1 MLKVSSH
8 HIANIHRI
16 TYTILSDPSSDPPTF
31 YMHSLYD
38 EQIDAKSLIIQLQL
52 IHNFNLNIYMLW
64 LCTNTD
70 TYQPTCI
77 IDDLIDVFY
86 MYTMCLVCVDSRLTD
101 DDNKSTLKLNSKGDS
116 LIAFGALKLISRF
129 QIIQYLLVNSGLSLD
144 VALGISGRNQT

>member
-1 MLKVSSH
+1 MADFNIIH
-8 HIANIHRI
+8 HRCSKFPHTTSNRVPRI
-16 TYTILSDPSSDPPTF
+16 QHNTYYDPSDPPTF

-77 IDDLIDVFY
+77 IDDLIDRCTGSCLRRWYRLSMRRTTTTNRHYNWIRKVNHLFFGDHV
-86 MYTMCLVCVDSRLTD
+86 YTM
-101 DDNKSTLKLNSKGDS
+101 
-116 LIAFGALKLISRF
+116 FYF
-129 QIIQYLLVNSGLSLD
+129 
-144 VALGISGRNQT
+144 